1 SVSTALNRDPLLG
14 EKWSLGAMTG
24 DCLMGSNPQKILG
37 VAGWTGFQAR
47 EQLEAKMGSAADDN
61 YQHGESGGEVAAL
74 QLRLAEEVGAWRS
87 VPSEHRP
94 LWLWPTEDTCGA
106 DAEATHQKPAD
117 EPILDLVEEAPM
129 ECPADVLAG
138 LPGKELCEAA
148 DAPQPEAA
156 TPDANKQKNWWPFLR
171 TAVAIAAVIAL
182 GWTPLQRFLQTT
194 SAEAT
199 VNARLVTVRAPI
211 DGTVRI
217 SEPVSGVGATIG
229 EGSRLLT
236 IDNPRAERAQLDT
249 LRREITLVDTERGK
263 LVRRKAQLQALQ
275 AKLAEQRDAFQ
286 QGRIEQL
293 EARVAEVKAEIAAA
307 TAKHEETGSALER
320 TQQLNARGW
329 QTKAAMDEAD
339 RNHKVAVSS
348 TEALRHKLIATN
360 VELKAARRGLFVGDS
375 YNDIPRTAQRLD
387 EVAQEV
393 IELDGEI
400 DAHTARLA
408 TLKGELTH
416 EQSRYVLRSNAR
428 LDAPVDGRVWEML
441 TSDGE
446 QVSRGQEL
454 MRVLDCG
461 GALVTAAVS
470 EGVYNKLHIGQ
481 AATFRLRGE
490 SSEREGRVIGLNGL
504 AAVPANLAIEKKA
517 LAREPYHVT
526 VQVPTLASGPHCHVG
541 RSGKVTFGDGTALTT
556 ASL

>member
-1 SVSTALNRDPLLG
+1 
-14 EKWSLGAMTG
+14 
-24 DCLMGSNPQKILG
+24 MGSNPHKILS
-37 VAGWTGFQAR
+37 VAEWTGFQAR

-61 YQHGESGGEVAAL
+61 YQRGESGGEVAAL
-74 QLRLAEEVGAWRS
+74 QLRLAEEVGTWKS
-87 VPSEHRP
+87 VPSEHWP
-94 LWLWPTEDTCGA
+94 LWLWPTEDTSGA

-129 ECPADVLAG
+129 ECPADVLAV

-229 EGSRLLT
+229 EGSQLLT

-263 LVRRKAQLQALQ
+263 LLRRKTQLQALQ

-293 EARVAEVKAEIAAA
+293 EARVAELKAEIAAA

-348 TEALRHKLIATN
+348 AEALRHKLIATN